1 MNNNRIFIVRGD
13 ADKLI
18 AHTIEVP
25 YGQPVFVNDKNY
37 LVVGQ
42 KVGNKKSDKFEN
54 LSPVVVRQLIGYF
67 DDNTKMTSKKTM
79 PYSIKPTT
87 GELEISSCKDILIK
101 VDDEKYI
108 KLNKDAHKVI
118 GKTYLEN
125 LFAKNISGDND
136 IVITENGNKNI
147 VVNRIPVFNKAIKVN
162 AGVRSKFQ
170 VFGSENGNDYIL
182 VNSESDKPF
191 FINTST
197 SQLQGDV
204 IVGTDNKTANLTV
217 KGDISSSGIISVPT
231 IRTKSSG
238 ARVVIDDNKVSV
250 FTGKDKGT
258 SMVVDYNGA
267 TFDKKAVFNDTV
279 TFSTDIESKTNITA
293 NKMKVT
299 ELTVADLVIS

>member
-13 ADKLI
+13 AGKLI

-37 LVVGQ
+37 LAVG
-42 KVGNKKSDKFEN
+42 KKEGNKKSFKFEDI
-54 LSPVVVRQLIGYF
+54 SPIVVRQLIGYF
-67 DDNTKMTSKKTM
+67 DDNTKMTDKKTM
-79 PYSIKPTT
+79 PYSIKPTSN
-87 GELEISSCKDILIK
+87 ELEVSSCKDILIK
-101 VDDEKYI
+101 VDAEKYI
-108 KLNKDAHKVI
+108 RLNKDAHKVI
-118 GKTYLEN
+118 GKTYLED

-170 VFGSENGNDYIL
+170 VFGSENGNNYVL
-182 VNSESDKPF
+182 VDSESDKAF
-191 FINTST
+191 FLNTST

-204 IVGTDNKTANLTV
+204 TVGTDNKNANLTV
-217 KGDISSSGIISVPT
+217 KGNINSSGIISVPT
-231 IRTKSSG
+231 ISTKSSG
-238 ARVVIDDNKVSV
+238 ARVVIDNKVSV

-258 SMVVDYNGA
+258 SMVVDSNGA
-267 TFDKKAVFNDTV
+267 TFDKGVVFNEAV
-279 TFSTDIESKTNITA
+279 TFNTDIESKTNITA

-299 ELTVADLVIS
+299 ELTVTDLVIS

>member
-13 ADKLI
+13 AGKLI

-37 LVVGQ
+37 LVVG
-42 KVGNKKSDKFEN
+42 KKEGNKKSFKFED
-54 LSPVVVRQLIGYF
+54 LSPIVVRQIIGYF
-67 DDNTKMTSKKTM
+67 DDNTKMTDKKTM
-79 PYSIKPTT
+79 PYSIKPTAN
-87 GELEISSCKDILIK
+87 ELEISSSKDILVK

-108 KLNKDAHKVI
+108 RLNKDAHKVI

-147 VVNRIPVFNKAIKVN
+147 VFNRIPVFNKAIKVN
-162 AGVRSKFQ
+162 SGVRSKFQ
-170 VFGSENGNDYIL
+170 VFGSENENNYVL
-182 VNSESDKPF
+182 VDSESDKAF
-191 FINTST
+191 FVNTSS

-204 IVGTDNKTANLTV
+204 TVGTDNKTANLTV
-217 KGDISSSGIISVPT
+217 KGNINSSGIISVPT

-238 ARVVIDDNKVSV
+238 ARVVIDNNKLSV
-250 FTGKDKGT
+250 FTGKDKDT

-267 TFDKKAVFNDTV
+267 TFDKGVVFNDAV
-279 TFSTDIESKTNITA
+279 TLNADIESKTNITA
-293 NKMKVT
+293 NKMKVN
-299 ELTVADLVIS
+299 ELTVTDLVIS